1 MPSSRLLLVSSLIGL
16 VVSQHAG
23 DTPDIHPP
31 ITTWEC
37 TKAGGCVEKKTHIV
51 LDSLAHPVHLVG
63 NSSVGCG
70 SWGNPPPA
78 DICPDK
84 ETCQENC
91 VMEGVQD
98 YSQYGVTTDGGSL
111 RLDMLSDSGATLSPR
126 VYLLS
131 EDKKSYEM
139 MQLTGK
145 EFSFDVDVSK
155 LPCGMNGALYLS
167 EMPADGGLSDLN
179 KAGAPW
185 GTGYCDAQCYTT
197 PFVGGE
203 PNIEGYGA
211 CCNEMDIWEANSR
224 AVHLAP
230 HPCNQTGLYKCEG
243 AECAYEGICDKDG
256 CGYNPWRFDNYES
269 YGLGL
274 EVDTTRPFTVISQYP
289 ADENGVLQAYRR
301 MYIQDGK
308 LIKNGAV
315 NITDLPQVDYLS
327 DELCTA
333 INSRRYGELGA
344 TKGMGEA
351 LARGMVLA
359 FSVWWDEGGFMKWLD
374 SGEAGPCNDT
384 EGDPKHIRE
393 IQPDTEVTFS
403 NIKWGEIGSTF
414 GPVKCADKRR

>member
-1 MPSSRLLLVSSLIGL
+1 MTSSRLLLVSSLIGL

-63 NSSVGCG
+63 DSSVGCG
-70 SWGNPPPA
+70 SWGNPPPE

-84 ETCQENC
+84 ETCQQNC

-203 PNIEGYGA
+203 VWNFNFFSPFRV
-211 CCNEMDIWEANSR
+211 CSR
-224 AVHLAP
+224 M
-230 HPCNQTGLYKCEG
+230 
-243 AECAYEGICDKDG
+243 
-256 CGYNPWRFDNYES
+256 F
-269 YGLGL
+269 
-274 EVDTTRPFTVISQYP
+274 
-289 ADENGVLQAYRR
+289 
-301 MYIQDGK
+301 
-308 LIKNGAV
+308 
-315 NITDLPQVDYLS
+315 
-327 DELCTA
+327 
-333 INSRRYGELGA
+333 
-344 TKGMGEA
+344 
-351 LARGMVLA
+351 
-359 FSVWWDEGGFMKWLD
+359 LD
-374 SGEAGPCNDT
+374 S
-384 EGDPKHIRE
+384 
-393 IQPDTEVTFS
+393 
-403 NIKWGEIGSTF
+403 
-414 GPVKCADKRR
+414 